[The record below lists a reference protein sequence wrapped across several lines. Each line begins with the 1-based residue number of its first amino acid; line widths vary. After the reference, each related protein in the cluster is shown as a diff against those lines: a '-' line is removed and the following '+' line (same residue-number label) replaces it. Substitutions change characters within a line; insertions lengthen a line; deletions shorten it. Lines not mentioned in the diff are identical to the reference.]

1 MYLQQPSVNY
11 GSSSGSQ
18 YGSPAASNS
27 PAATSEEQPEEENKG
42 PSKLELMLGQSKFTC
57 DSKKDGY
64 YADTSVGCQV
74 FHYCVQGAKHSWM
87 CPDRK

>member
-1 MYLQQPSVNY
+1 MSYGSNSSPSNY
-11 GSSSGSQ
+11 GSSSASSAQ
-18 YGSPAASNS
+18 PAAS
-27 PAATSEEQPEEENKG
+27 TEEQPEEEKQ
-42 PSKLELMLGQSKFTC
+42 PSKLELLLGQSKFAC
-57 DSKKDGY
+57 DGKKDGY